1 MISTIVIDIVIGL
14 IFIYLLYSL
23 LATLIQEII
32 ATNFAFRSKILEK
45 GIIRML
51 EDDSSFRF
59 RILSLVKLF
68 KKGKD
73 KTGPGKLSAIFYEHP
88 LIKFLG
94 ENKHHSKPSY
104 IKKST
109 FSKVIID
116 LLRGENVRPGD
127 DIQSFIQKTLDD
139 QKISQG
145 NVSID
150 EQTLSF
156 LRSIWVDAK
165 GDTEKFK
172 LLIEDWFDETM
183 DRVSGWYKKY
193 IQVVLMIIGFTI
205 AVVFDVD
212 TIDIVRKLEKDPKL
226 REQLVQQADAFIE
239 AHPNLDQELQKEK
252 AENAELVKIL
262 AAKGSD
268 ADSLK
273 EVMDAESKMAYE
285 KLKARRDSLFNAA
298 TDLVKD
304 DLAKANNLLGNQ
316 IWSYKWEGFPHFLQS
331 LFGWF
336 LTALAISLGAPFWF
350 DMLNKLMKLRSS
362 VASGSN
368 KKSSKKTADG

>member
-32 ATNFAFRSKILEK
+32 STNFSFRSKVLEK

-51 EDDSSFRF
+51 EDDNHFKM
-59 RILSLVKLF
+59 RILSLAKLF
-68 KKGKD
+68 RKRKD
-73 KTGPGKLSAIFYEHP
+73 ETGSGKLSTVFYDHP

-94 ENKHHSKPSY
+94 ENKFHSKPSY

-109 FSKVIID
+109 FSKVVVD
-116 LLRGENVRPGD
+116 LLRGDKLKPGD
-127 DIQSFIQKTLDD
+127 DIQSLIQKSLDD
-139 QKISQG
+139 QKTAIG
-145 NVSID
+145 NISID
-150 EQTLSF
+150 PQTLSF
-156 LRSIWVDAK
+156 LKSIWVDAK
-165 GDTEKFK
+165 GDIEKFK
-172 LLIEDWFDETM
+172 VLIEDWFDETM

-193 IQVVLMIIGFTI
+193 IQVVLMIIGLTI

-252 AENAELVKIL
+252 AENAELVKTL
-262 AAKGSD
+262 AGKDSD

-285 KLKARRDSLFNAA
+285 KLKTRRDSLFNAA
-298 TDLVKD
+298 TELVKD

-316 IWSYKWEGFPHFLQS
+316 IWSYKWEGFPNFLQS

-368 KKSSKKTADG
+368 KKSTKKTAEG